1 MKPRKE
7 LEEAREVGLEVDLE
21 EGEIEEEGQDDV
33 KTTTNKVIFP
43 KTSLTWDDHGALIAS
58 IMGTQLKTAQ
68 NWSRNG
74 KIEFVN
80 EEIIL

>member
-1 MKPRKE
+1 MKSPKD

-43 KTSLTWDDHGALIAS
+43 KTSLT
-58 IMGTQLKTAQ
+58 
-68 NWSRNG
+68 
-74 KIEFVN
+74 
-80 EEIIL
+80 